1 MTQPI
6 VSIVTTALNAEKYI
20 AKTLNS
26 VLEQTYPHIEYI
38 VIDGGSSDRTVD
50 IIREYQDRLA
60 YWTSEP
66 DSGMYDGI
74 NKGFSHA
81 TGKIFSYL
89 NSDDCYYPETIQRV
103 VDTFISTKADFVFGD
118 TAYIDAHGHPLYTY
132 RAIPTSPERVR
143 QIRRPTMSQQAT
155 FWTADLHRRL
165 GGFDTAYRYVSDFKL
180 MLQMG
185 LDPTLKSTYIPQ
197 VLAEFR
203 LHPQAITSRCAH
215 DMARE
220 AQQVLSQLGFPAL
233 GPLEKFNCWIGEIP
247 LKCRNFSAIL
257 TKKLTCKTL

>member
-1 MTQPI
+1 MIQPL
-6 VSIVTTALNAEKYI
+6 VSIVTTALNAEKFLERTI
-20 AKTLNS
+20 QS
-26 VLEQTYPHIEYI
+26 VWAQTYPNLEYI
-38 VIDGGSSDRTVD
+38 IIDGGSTDGTLD
-50 IIREYQDRLA
+50 IIKHYADRLA
-60 YWTSEP
+60 YWVSEP

-74 NKGFSHA
+74 NKGFSRA
-81 TGKIFSYL
+81 TGEIFAYL
-89 NSDDCYYPETIQRV
+89 NSDDCYCPEAIQRV

-143 QIRRPTMSQQAT
+143 QIRRPTMAQQAT

-165 GGFDTAYRYVSDFKL
+165 GGFDPAYRYVSDFKF

-185 LDPTLKSTYIPQ
+185 LDPTLKSAYIPQ

-203 LHPQAITSRCAH
+203 LHPQAITSRCAN
-215 DMARE
+215 DMTLE

-233 GPLEKFNCWIGEIP
+233 GPLEKLRCWIGEIS

-257 TKKLTCKTL
+257 TKKLTCKTP